1 MARARALKPVGGNPG
16 SGKVVGPHG
25 ETVEVR
31 FLDNDTIIVRVYLPG
46 QLAILNSF
54 TGKNNDYSNLTLQM
68 LSLGSPSDT

>member
-1 MARARALKPVGGNPG
+1 MARARALKPIGGGPG
-16 SGKVVGPHG
+16 SGRVVGPQG

-54 TGKNNDYSNLTLQM
+54 TGKTNDWSNLTLKM
-68 LSLGSPSDT
+68 LSPTP